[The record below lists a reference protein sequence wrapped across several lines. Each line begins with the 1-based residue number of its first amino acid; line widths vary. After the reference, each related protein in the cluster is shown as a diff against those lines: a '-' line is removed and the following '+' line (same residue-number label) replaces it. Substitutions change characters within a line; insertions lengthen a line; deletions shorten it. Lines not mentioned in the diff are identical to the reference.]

1 MKIAAEEIFL
11 SNTRL
16 IFLSNVSAVSKGES
30 HARREIYI
38 CATDAYVIPVN
49 KMILKYGL
57 QWTRDISNWSAH
69 KII

>member
-16 IFLSNVSAVSKGES
+16 IFLSNVSAVTKGES

-49 KMILKYGL
+49 KIILKYAL
-57 QWTRDISNWSAH
+57 Q
-69 KII
+69 